1 MEDESH
7 DLDLVT
13 VFQGAGAYGEME
25 ALSVQTMLKAS
36 GFDAVIVGDS
46 RFPNFPEEVR
56 VPRNEAAAAEKLIH
70 QAKASRKKDQ

>member
-13 VFQGAGAYGEME
+13 VFQSAGAYGEME
-25 ALSVQTMLKAS
+25 ALSVQAMLKAN
-36 GFDAVIVGDS
+36 GLDAVIVGDS

-56 VPRNEAAAAEKLIH
+56 VPRVEAAAAAELI
-70 QAKASRKKDQ
+70 QQVKASPKKAD